1 MTRAMYLCNPWRSAV
16 TWYYGME
23 GSSGPLEECGHLVLW
38 DGGQLWPLGGVWS
51 LGTMGW
57 RAALAPWLCV
67 STYFTIMY

>member
-38 DGGQLWPLGGVWS
+38 DGGQLWPLGGVW
-51 LGTMGW
+51 
-57 RAALAPWLCV
+57 
-67 STYFTIMY
+67 